1 MYYFASDI
9 HLGHGDADSARER
22 ERLFVQ
28 WLDEVS
34 ADAEEI
40 YLLGDIFD
48 FWYEW
53 REVVPAGFVRV
64 LGKLAELTDRGITIH
79 FLTGNHDMWMRG
91 YLERECGLKLYY
103 KPTEFTVGRRHLL
116 LAHGDNINVQDKP
129 AVAFMNAVFRS
140 RVIRALFSWL
150 VHPDI
155 SMRFGKWWSGS
166 SRKNHTSDER
176 FDKAAAPLLKFA
188 EEYPIDRQIDGVV
201 FGHIHHAGFRT
212 ADNGREVW
220 FLGEWTGTPVYG
232 VMDDKDNFSL
242 KPYGKK

>member
-129 AVAFMNAVFRS
+129 ALAFMNAVFRS

-155 SMRFGKWWSGS
+155 SMRFG
-166 SRKNHTSDER
+166 
-176 FDKAAAPLLKFA
+176 AAAA
-188 EEYPIDRQIDGVV
+188 V
-201 FGHIHHAGFRT
+201 RT
-212 ADNGREVW
+212 ILRMRVSIR
-220 FLGEWTGTPVYG
+220 LRHRC
-232 VMDDKDNFSL
+232 
-242 KPYGKK
+242 